1 MWSYGGVSYFEKN
14 PDEDEVAQNHY
25 WSSQK
30 HLPVL
35 GPIGHYEADFGIEVV
50 KMTNFAIGNLPG
62 RGFRGP
68 TIVGRI
74 ENMTTWSYENLNYG
88 DGTRRR
94 KDLTGID

>member
-1 MWSYGGVSYFEKN
+1 MWNYGGVSYFEKN

-35 GPIGHYEADFGIEVV
+35 GPIGHDEADFDIEIG
-50 KMTNFAIGNLPG
+50 KMTNFGIGHLPG
-62 RGFRGP
+62 RGFGGP
-68 TIVGRI
+68 TIEG
-74 ENMTTWSYENLNYG
+74 SYENLKYG
-88 DGTRRR
+88 NGTGR